1 MGLKD
6 LGKSLIDKTV
16 SAESSTTAAES
27 RRLVKAGRRLLD
39 LKPDWAGGESDQK
52 KLAVMLDG
60 LETALASIDGRLV
73 LGLLGGTGVGKST
86 LISALAGQPISKASA
101 VRPTTSRPV
110 IYRHKSFPPLTD
122 FSGLEVV
129 HEVEALRGLAIV
141 DFPDFDSL
149 ETAHHRL
156 VLDRLG
162 ELDLVVWVTD
172 HNKYAD
178 RRLYEVMRLVN
189 QVADSESQVVVLNK
203 TDELLTH
210 GEGQEAL
217 NDVLSSLNEQLVYY
231 GGWQGQAPWAISA
244 ATSLASPVSRN
255 AGGLAPLRDLLDSL
269 ADAKMR
275 RAVEMGNLAAR
286 NRAFKDC
293 LAQAAC
299 PEEWLKKLNALK
311 TLAGSF
317 HPLGAIEGDLA
328 SLNILRPLYI
338 APRMDRIRKRSV
350 GLLSIFTDGW
360 AFLADKFNRATAADL
375 PPVAPAPAAPSFVQ
389 HLLGRGEDLGYINGG
404 SKPFTGENLAHQS
417 EAVLEKAL
425 NDRFYLAKDPKPSA
439 WILNIWPLLLS
450 LLLVWAE
457 SGGQFGGPAALTAAA
472 LRSAAPWCIFS
483 LVGGVVLT
491 NFIWFRVRRRLE
503 VFFQKAMDQARS
515 DLLNLADEQLTSLIK
530 GAIKHQADSL
540 DRLADLQAEPA
551 GD

>member
-6 LGKSLIDKTV
+6 LGKSLSNKTV
-16 SAESSTTAAES
+16 SAESSTAAAES
-27 RRLVKAGRRLLD
+27 RRLVKAGRKLLE
-39 LKPDWAGGESDQK
+39 LKPDWAGGGADQK
-52 KLAVMLDG
+52 KLTDMLDS

-129 HEVEALRGLAIV
+129 HEVEALRGLTIV

-156 VLDRLG
+156 VLDRLN

-189 QVADSESQVVVLNK
+189 QVVDAGSQAVVLNK
-203 TDELLTH
+203 TDELLTRD
-210 GEGQEAL
+210 GGPEAL
-217 NDVLSSLNEQLVYY
+217 RDVLSSLNEQLVNY
-231 GGWQGQAPWAISA
+231 GKWKGGAPWPISA
-244 ATSLASPVSRN
+244 AASLADPVGRN
-255 AGGLAPLRDLLDSL
+255 AGGLSPLRDLLDSL
-269 ADAKMR
+269 SDAKIR
-275 RAVEMGNLAAR
+275 RTVEMGNLAAR
-286 NRAFKDC
+286 NQAFEES
-293 LAQAAC
+293 LGQAAR
-299 PEEWLKKLNALK
+299 PEEWLKKLKALK
-311 TLAGSF
+311 ALADSF

-338 APRMDRIRKRSV
+338 APRMDRIKKRSS

-360 AFLADKFNRATAADL
+360 AFIADKFNRSTAIDL
-375 PPVAPAPAAPSFVQ
+375 PPVAPPPAAPSFVQ
-389 HLLGRGEDLGYINGG
+389 HLLGRGEDLTYIDGG
-404 SKPFTGENLAHQS
+404 PKLFTGEDLARQS
-417 EAVLEKAL
+417 EAALEKVL
-425 NDRFYLAKDPKPSA
+425 NDRFYLAKDPRPSA
-439 WILNIWPLLLS
+439 WLLNIWPLVLA

-457 SGGQFGGPAALTAAA
+457 SGGQFGGPAALIAAA
-472 LRSAAPWCIFS
+472 LRAAAPWCIFS
-483 LVGGVVLT
+483 LIGGVALT
-491 NFIWFRVRRRLE
+491 SFIWFRVRLRLE
-503 VFFQKAMDQARS
+503 VFFQKAMDQARE
-515 DLLNLADEQLTSLIK
+515 DLLKLADERLAGRIQT
-530 GAIKHQADSL
+530 AIGHQADSL
-540 DRLADLQAEPA
+540 DRLAEVQAGPE
-551 GD
+551 